1 MEISSKQLPL
11 FGENNGIINTN
22 STVKSLKS
30 FYISHIHDKE
40 CYKCGILTHNFKLF
54 NTYYNISNMND
65 ISKRIDN
72 MSNDEFKT
80 AFYDLYNILSQI
92 EYCKK
97 NPERMSST
105 NGTHSFSVEN
115 CDEDNFSS
123 MDSEKLYTKIKN
135 YRLEKILGTGSSC
148 IVHLGSDDENKLYA
162 IKKIPKFFHSSGKHR
177 NFKNEI
183 AILKKMDHINIIKM
197 YDTVYNKDTD
207 EMFII
212 LEYMKYGQISKI
224 NDDFTCKSY
233 PRNIVVKFAK
243 QIINGLI
250 YLHKKN
256 IVHNDIKPENILL
269 DDDNRIVLTDFGSS
283 EIMSSKII
291 QDKLSGTYA
300 FFSPEKFLIGTH
312 MDGEPIDI
320 WAFGVTIFGLLY
332 GRLPFI
338 GKDYKTIKHNILHEK
353 PIYPQDISVIDN
365 MFFSEIFNKDPYE
378 RITIQNIKKHD
389 FFSKIITENKKITN
403 IDHSL

>member
-1 MEISSKQLPL
+1 
-11 FGENNGIINTN
+11 
-22 STVKSLKS
+22 
-30 FYISHIHDKE
+30 
-40 CYKCGILTHNFKLF
+40 
-54 NTYYNISNMND
+54 
-65 ISKRIDN
+65 
-72 MSNDEFKT
+72 
-80 AFYDLYNILSQI
+80 
-92 EYCKK
+92 
-97 NPERMSST
+97 
-105 NGTHSFSVEN
+105 
-115 CDEDNFSS
+115 
-123 MDSEKLYTKIKN
+123 
-135 YRLEKILGTGSSC
+135 
-148 IVHLGSDDENKLYA
+148 
-162 IKKIPKFFHSSGKHR
+162 
-177 NFKNEI
+177 
-183 AILKKMDHINIIKM
+183 
-197 YDTVYNKDTD
+197 
-207 EMFII
+207 
-212 LEYMKYGQISKI
+212 MKYGQISKI